1 MEKINYIILEQI
13 INEGRLEDAIKKYSG
28 TDHDLTD
35 DTIRELSNA
44 DPSGN
49 NKYLDWMCQQA
60 VDYAL
65 EKIIESVKC
74 FHKNVN
80 RLNQNNV
87 VKIFD
92 NTDLTLLDTLDMS
105 KIKSAPK
112 DINSYDGVSVLKAIC
127 EYFEEE
133 VPKTTSR
140 VKLYEDDKWL
150 VVSPLTHEAS
160 CKYGIHSAWCVS
172 TSNKDYYN
180 RYTKDGLLVFFLD
193 KKGTH
198 PVKANANSYKIAVN
212 IKFDE
217 PNPMDWHWYTM
228 DDNRVDAAL
237 MVNLLPKKLIDV
249 TSAYFKEFTDEL
261 NKRYIID
268 ENILEENS
276 LIIYKPK
283 DGEYILFL
291 DLHDWEPTLVKKA
304 TKFLKNFTQNT
315 DSIESQIINSRNTGL
330 PYIHISKNIAT
341 LPDIDTGTVSWSM
354 AKYAER
360 EGNLIKLSSVK
371 EHLLTRYI
379 QRDVVEAISNADQ
392 YDVNNFWE
400 SYSDMFNKAKIS
412 DYNYVSISQLA
423 VGDVIEHGR
432 DYPRKKL
439 TVVRV
444 SDKSVLLDNGSR
456 IAKTS
461 SSKKRFTEDLKIV
474 DDTVRTE
481 SIWKR
486 KRII

>member
-28 TDHDLTD
+28 TDYDLTD

-237 MVNLLPKKLIDV
+237 MFNILPKKLIDV
-249 TSAYFKEFTDEL
+249 TSAYFTEFTDEL
-261 NKRYIID
+261 NKLFTID
-268 ENILEENS
+268 EKLLEDNS
-276 LIIYKPK
+276 LIITKK
-283 DGEYILFL
+283 GTRYILFL
-291 DLHDWEPTLVKKA
+291 DLHDWEPNSIKNA
-304 TKFLKNFTQNT
+304 TKFLKNLMPNT
-315 DSIESQIINSRNTGL
+315 DSIESQIINNRKSGL
-330 PYIHISKNIAT
+330 PYISIEKIIGK
-341 LPDIDTGTVSWSM
+341 LPEVDVHNVSWSM
-354 AKYAER
+354 GKYGER
-360 EGNLIKLSSVK
+360 KANLISLSSVK
-371 EHLLTRYI
+371 EHLTRRYI
-379 QRDVVEAISNADQ
+379 QDEVVEAVTTADKA
-392 YDVNNFWE
+392 DVANFWK
-400 SYSDMFNKAKIS
+400 SYSDMFNEAKIS
-412 DYNYVSISQLA
+412 DYNYVSVNQLV

-456 IAKTS
+456 IAKTYN
-461 SSKKRFTEDLKIV
+461 SKKRFTEDLKIV